1 MEFLLAFFI
10 FTSLVNNFDDV
21 LLCKRTFLDNSL
33 EIDELDNNNYG
44 NPEEIYFLT
53 NKELTNF
60 KSIDLKR
67 SKYSDQKEFYT
78 AFLKSM
84 NMDKEKIAFNEN
96 KKMNINNNVF
106 SRENI
111 DSDLYPSNI
120 VKIGVKVDMEKFLDL
135 IFMYSEKEIID
146 GKEVLK
152 YPMDKEIENVTLQEA
167 KKLITEEQKQF
178 EPNLNYL
185 FDRNTR
191 NLNFYMSNRPDM
203 ASQVMAS
210 YECNVVKRNLKNKV
224 SK

>member
-1 MEFLLAFFI
+1 MQVLLVFFI
-10 FTSLVNNFDDV
+10 FTSLVNTFDDV

-53 NKELTNF
+53 NKDLTNF

-96 KKMNINNNVF
+96 KKMNISNNVF

-111 DSDLYPSNI
+111 ESDLYPPNI
-120 VKIGVKVDMEKFLDL
+120 VKIGVKVDMEKILDI
-135 IFMYSEKEIID
+135 IFMYSEKKIIN

-167 KKLITEEQKQF
+167 KELITEEQKQF

-185 FDRNTR
+185 FDRNTKK
-191 NLNFYMSNRPDM
+191 LNFYMSSRPDI

-210 YECNVVKRNLKNKV
+210 YDCNIVKRNLKNKG
-224 SK
+224 

>member
-33 EIDELDNNNYG
+33 EIEELDNNNYG

-53 NKELTNF
+53 NKDLTNF

-120 VKIGVKVDMEKFLDL
+120 VKIGVKVNMEKILDL

-146 GKEVLK
+146 GREVLK

-210 YECNVVKRNLKNKV
+210 YECNVVKRNLKNKG
-224 SK
+224 

>member
-1 MEFLLAFFI
+1 MQILFAFFI
-10 FTSLVNNFDDV
+10 FTSLVNSFDDV

-33 EIDELDNNNYG
+33 EIEELDNNNYG
-44 NPEEIYFLT
+44 NPEEIFFLT
-53 NKELTNF
+53 NKDLTNF
-60 KSIDLKR
+60 KSIDLNR
-67 SKYSDQKEFYT
+67 SKYSEQKKFYT
-78 AFLKSM
+78 TLLKSM
-84 NMDKEKIAFNEN
+84 DLDNEKIIFNEN

-111 DSDLYPSNI
+111 ESDLYSSNI
-120 VKIGVKVDMEKFLDL
+120 VKIGVKIDMEKILDL

-152 YPMDKEIENVTLQEA
+152 YPMDNEIKNVTLQEA

-185 FDRNTR
+185 FDRNTKK
-191 NLNFYMSNRPDM
+191 LNFYMSSRPDM

-210 YECNVVKRNLKNKV
+210 YDCNIVKRNFKNK
-224 SK
+224 S